1 MAYGQTAESN
11 EPSTSLMNDSAHIID
26 RLNEV
31 HGRLIKL
38 VNTLHGSLPR
48 DASAKPPSA
57 EPEPTLR
64 RNLDKI
70 SNAIADIEVE
80 LSRVEKRL

>member
-11 EPSTSLMNDSAHIID
+11 EPSTSLMNDSAHIND

-31 HGRLIKL
+31 HGRLVKL
-38 VNTLHGSLPR
+38 ANTLHGSVPR
-48 DASAKPPSA
+48 DAGNKSPSA

-70 SNAIADIEVE
+70 SSAISDIEVE
-80 LSRVEKRL
+80 LGRVEKRL